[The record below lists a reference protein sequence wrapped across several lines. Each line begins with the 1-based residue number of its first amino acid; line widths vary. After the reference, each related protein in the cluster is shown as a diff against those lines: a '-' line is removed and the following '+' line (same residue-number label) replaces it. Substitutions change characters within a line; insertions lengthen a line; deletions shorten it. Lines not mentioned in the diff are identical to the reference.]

1 MKLNR
6 FGKWG
11 ISSLNG
17 IIMIGFGA
25 IAILF
30 PSLTIAAL
38 AIYFAIAIFIGGL
51 ILGISSIRFRKN
63 IPNWKSKLFEGII
76 SLALGLII
84 IIYPNSAAAF
94 LVIVIGLW
102 ATFIGIVFII
112 SYFTNRTPSIVSSLN
127 LISGIISLA
136 LGVAIML
143 NPFGSTR
150 VIVILIGVY
159 SIAYGV
165 FTMAYTSI
173 RPNEIE
179 NIE

>member
-1 MKLNR
+1 MRLNR
-6 FGKWG
+6 FGKWS

-17 IIMIGFGA
+17 IIMVGFGT

-30 PSLTIAAL
+30 PSITIAAL

-51 ILGISSIRFRKN
+51 ILGISSIRFRN
-63 IPNWKSKLFEGII
+63 SIPNWKSKLFEGFI
-76 SLALGLII
+76 SLVLGLVII
-84 IIYPNSAAAF
+84 FYPNSAAAF

-102 ATFIGIVFII
+102 ASFIGIVFII
-112 SYFTNRTPSIVSSLN
+112 SYFLNKTPSIVSSLN

-136 LGVAIML
+136 LGVAIIV

-150 VIVILIGVY
+150 FIIILIGVY

-173 RPNEIE
+173 RSNEIE
-179 NIE
+179 NKE